1 MEHLMIIGSSSSKL
15 LVWGKS
21 MFQNQCKTM
30 PARHMLY
37 HLKTFLFL
45 SEFIDFDYN
54 LNGLRVTL
62 FDNTHLSQHQS
73 LQKLMS

>member
-1 MEHLMIIGSSSSKL
+1 
-15 LVWGKS
+15 
-21 MFQNQCKTM
+21 M
-30 PARHMLY
+30 PARHMPY
-37 HLKTFLFL
+37 HLKAFLFL